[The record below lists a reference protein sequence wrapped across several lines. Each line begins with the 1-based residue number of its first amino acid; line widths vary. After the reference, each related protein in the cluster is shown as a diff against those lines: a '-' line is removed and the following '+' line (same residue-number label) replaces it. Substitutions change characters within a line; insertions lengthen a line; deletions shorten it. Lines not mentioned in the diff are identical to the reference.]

1 MNPGDIIRKHCLP
14 EEPLSEAVQK
24 ITETFSDNFTFED
37 ALDIIAVAADE
48 AKGHEDDTKDW
59 ALIDRVIWV
68 IRRAYIT
75 GAAYAISIMF
85 ECIKAAA
92 EEADNAA

>member
-14 EEPLSEAVQK
+14 EEPLNEAVQK
-24 ITETFSDNFTFED
+24 IAETFSDNFTFED

-59 ALIDRVIWV
+59 ALIDRVAWV
-68 IRRAYIT
+68 VRRAYIT
-75 GAAYAISIMF
+75 GAAYATSIMF
-85 ECIKAAA
+85 EHIEASAEAANNVA
-92 EEADNAA
+92 